1 MKTIY
6 ICWTDEF
13 TNRQHV
19 ALWLFSGND
28 DDVVKAQEYVG
39 NIGGKVLT
47 YPCYIDFVSTAQARK
62 DYEALLSKPTQE
74 EYDEFHRRAKEW
86 VDSTWRFNSAKGVA
100 LAAVREF
107 LAYEHEKKN

>member
-13 TNRQHV
+13 TNKKHA

-28 DDVVKAQEYVG
+28 DDVFKAQEYVG

-62 DYEALLSKPTQE
+62 DYEALLFE
-74 EYDEFHRRAKEW
+74 EANAETDHNKNWYDTTVEL
-86 VDSTWRFNSAKGVA
+86 D
-100 LAAVREF
+100 
-107 LAYEHEKKN
+107 

>member
-13 TNRQHV
+13 TNKKHA

-28 DDVVKAQEYVG
+28 DDVFKAQEYVG

-47 YPCYIDFVSTAQARK
+47 YLAVLYKGDVADAHKQV
-62 DYEALLSKPTQE
+62 QE
-74 EYDEFHRRAKEW
+74 FYDKITLAKLY
-86 VDSTWRFNSAKGVA
+86 R
-100 LAAVREF
+100 
-107 LAYEHEKKN
+107 